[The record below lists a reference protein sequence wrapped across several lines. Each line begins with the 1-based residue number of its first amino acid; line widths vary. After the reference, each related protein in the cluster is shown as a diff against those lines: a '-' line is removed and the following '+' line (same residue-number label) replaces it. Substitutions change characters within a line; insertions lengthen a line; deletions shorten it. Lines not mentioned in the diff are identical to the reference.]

1 MSQRMIP
8 LSRLRA
14 LRRNPQYLSERQ
26 MTALVASIR
35 RDGFLAPVLV
45 RPMRGA
51 RDEYEIVSGNHRVL
65 AAREAGLESVP
76 CVVANLSAKAAAR
89 IAVNLNTI
97 HGDPNAELL
106 APFLAELSDDVLGT
120 IHLEADLLSSLRE
133 FDATLKLR
141 LDELEPPDALDRDSP
156 ASNIT
161 LCVCPTCGKR
171 HMKGGK

>member
-1 MSQRMIP
+1 MIP

-26 MTALVASIR
+26 MAALVASIR
-35 RDGFLAPVLV
+35 RDGFLSPVLV
-45 RPMRGA
+45 RPVRGA

-76 CVVANLSAKAAAR
+76 CVVADLSATAAAR
-89 IAVNLNTI
+89 AAVNLNTI

-106 APFLAELSDDVLGT
+106 APFLAELPDDVLGT
-120 IHLEADLLSSLRE
+120 IHLEADLLASLRQ

-141 LDELEPPDALDRDSP
+141 LDELEPPDVIDRDSP
-156 ASNIT
+156 QTSIEVCA
-161 LCVCPTCGKR
+161 CPTCGRKHLR
-171 HMKGGK
+171 GKA